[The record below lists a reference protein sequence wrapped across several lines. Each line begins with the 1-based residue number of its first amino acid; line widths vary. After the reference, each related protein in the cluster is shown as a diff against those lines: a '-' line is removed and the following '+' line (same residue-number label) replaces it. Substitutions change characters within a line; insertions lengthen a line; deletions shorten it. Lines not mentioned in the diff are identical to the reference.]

1 MDRHSATGKTDSD
14 KKIHQTWGGDDGPTE
29 LKAEEAAVVDAAVAA
44 TDNTWGVEAAP
55 ADDPWATPAV
65 APGDEAAPA
74 PAAAEGE
81 RPARRGGDRD
91 AREPE
96 EEDNTVSYDQYL
108 AQKAAEESALPT
120 LAPRSAN
127 EGVDESQW
135 KDTVEVTKAEEDAY
149 FAPKAKNAPKQ
160 KAKKEEKVYIE
171 IDARFERPRGGG
183 DRGRG
188 GDRGARGGGRG
199 RGDNGGGRG
208 RGGGDRG
215 PRGGRGPAGVD
226 VADEKAFPSLS

>member
-14 KKIHQTWGGDDGPTE
+14 KKVHQSWGGDDGPAE
-29 LKAEEAAVVDAAVAA
+29 LKVEEAAATDAAAAA

-55 ADDPWATPAV
+55 ADDPWATPA
-65 APGDEAAPA
+65 AAAGDEAAPA

-81 RPARRGGDRD
+81 GRPGRRGDRD

-108 AQKAAEESALPT
+108 VQKAAEESALPK
-120 LAPRSAN
+120 LEPRSAN

-135 KDTVEVTKAEEDAY
+135 KDTVPVTKAEEDAY
-149 FAPKAKNAPKQ
+149 FAPKAKSAPKQ
-160 KAKKEEKVYIE
+160 KAKKEEKVFIE
-171 IDARFERPRGGG
+171 IDARFERPSRGGE
-183 DRGRG
+183 RGRG

-199 RGDNGGGRG
+199 RGGDGGGRG
-208 RGGGDRG
+208 RGGDRG